1 MLLVEYFNHEEI
13 VPCTRDTFDPVVPG
27 NFSGIGTY
35 QSPPPPP
42 VIDIERYYYVCIVN
56 ASKAI
61 PCESGTQN
69 A

>member
-1 MLLVEYFNHEEI
+1 MLLVESFNHEEI
-13 VPCTRDTFDPVVPG
+13 VACTRHTFDPVVPG

-35 QSPPPPP
+35 QFPPSG
-42 VIDIERYYYVCIVN
+42 IDIERYYYVCIVN

-61 PCESGTQN
+61 SYDSGTQI